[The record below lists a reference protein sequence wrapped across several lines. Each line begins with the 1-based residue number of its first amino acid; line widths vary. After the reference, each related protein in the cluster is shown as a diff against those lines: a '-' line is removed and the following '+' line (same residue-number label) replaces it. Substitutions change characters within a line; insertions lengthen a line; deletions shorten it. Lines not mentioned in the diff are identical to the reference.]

1 MQIKAN
7 MQSSNEVGA
16 NANEVGANANEVDT
30 NAPII
35 ITNQPSANANEVG
48 TNEVD
53 SVGANANEVDTV
65 DAVGANAVG
74 ANANANEVDTV
85 CANANAVDTVG
96 ANANEVD
103 TVDTEPPTIPVKAD
117 YSYIPQ
123 PLASAMQVS
132 AMLTSALKKE
142 KPKEK
147 PTPPKKPKV
156 EEPSTK
162 KKCTH
167 CYSSESNDSRCC
179 GACYYLCPTK
189 SIPDR
194 CEFCPKTFSEYWHS
208 GYIQTYEGSIDTR
221 DPCPECGCD
230 EDCFCTTLCIIP
242 KFATFFPCF
251 LGSLFNNAINAC
263 TDCERNYLM

>member
-16 NANEVGANANEVDT
+16 NANEVAANSNEVGANANEVDT

-35 ITNQPSANANEVG
+35 ITNQPSANAVGANANEVG
-48 TNEVD
+48 SVGASANANE
-53 SVGANANEVDTV
+53 VGANANEVD
-65 DAVGANAVG
+65 
-74 ANANANEVDTV
+74 
-85 CANANAVDTVG
+85 AVDT
-96 ANANEVD
+96 AA
-103 TVDTEPPTIPVKAD
+103 PSIPVKAD

-142 KPKEK
+142 KTKEK
-147 PTPPKKPKV
+147 PTLPKKPKV

-189 SIPDR
+189 SITER

>member
-7 MQSSNEVGA
+7 MQSA
-16 NANEVGANANEVDT
+16 NANEVDAVGANANEVDAVGA
-30 NAPII
+30 NAIAVDANEPII
-35 ITNQPSANANEVG
+35 ITSQPSANEVYANANEVG
-48 TNEVD
+48 T
-53 SVGANANEVDTV
+53 
-65 DAVGANAVG
+65 
-74 ANANANEVDTV
+74 
-85 CANANAVDTVG
+85 NANAVDTVG
-96 ANANEVD
+96 ANAVD
-103 TVDTEPPTIPVKAD
+103 TLAPSIPVKAD
-117 YSYIPQ
+117 YSFIPQ

-142 KPKEK
+142 NPKAKPN
-147 PTPPKKPKV
+147 PPKKIKV
-156 EEPSTK
+156 EENPTK

-167 CYSSESNDSRCC
+167 CYSPESNDSRCC
-179 GACYYLCPTK
+179 GACYYLCPSK
-189 SIPDR
+189 SITDR

-208 GYIQTYEGSIDTR
+208 GYIQTYEGGLESR

-242 KFATFFPCF
+242 KFGTFFPCF